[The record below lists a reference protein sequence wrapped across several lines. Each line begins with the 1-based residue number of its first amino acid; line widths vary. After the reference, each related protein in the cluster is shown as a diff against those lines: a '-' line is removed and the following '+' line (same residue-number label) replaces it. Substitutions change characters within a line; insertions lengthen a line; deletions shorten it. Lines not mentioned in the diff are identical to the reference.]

1 MKAESGLRR
10 VQKSS
15 AEGTVARDVLEIG
28 GGKRVDAAAHPLAA
42 AAGSLMALAV
52 VPGAGPTAT
61 PSLASSDG
69 PLQPPPD
76 IKNIVDKTAQF
87 VARNGP
93 EFEQR
98 ILSDNEKKQN
108 PKFAFLQASDPFHA
122 YYVAKV
128 QELGGTTTLAP
139 AAGAAPAAA
148 VAAPGAGQVSAD
160 ATVAASKK
168 KKAPSVTPLEPARPM
183 HTVPKPPGAQPLDL
197 DVIQL
202 TAQFVARNGRTF
214 LTGIANREA
223 RNPQFDFLKPTH
235 HLFSYFTSLV
245 DAYSKCLMPPEE
257 LRARLARDAA
267 EPSRTLARIQ
277 QHAAWLRG
285 REKER
290 ISKETAEDMER
301 RAQLLIDWHDFV
313 VVETIGAPRAILRRA
328 ILRRAIRRAI
338 LGRATRRAIL

>member
-1 MKAESGLRR
+1 
-10 VQKSS
+10 
-15 AEGTVARDVLEIG
+15 
-28 GGKRVDAAAHPLAA
+28 
-42 AAGSLMALAV
+42 MALAV
-52 VPGAGPTAT
+52 VPGAGPTAPT

-128 QELGGTTTLAP
+128 QELGGTTTPRRCRRPRRRWRRRAR
-139 AAGAAPAAA
+139 AGVGRRDGGGVEEEEGAERDAARAGAADAH
-148 VAAPGAGQVSAD
+148 GA
-160 ATVAASKK
+160 
-168 KKAPSVTPLEPARPM
+168 
-183 HTVPKPPGAQPLDL
+183 KPPGAQPLDL

-328 ILRRAIRRAI
+328 IRRAIFGAQLGAQFAAQIFRAI
-338 LGRATRRAIL
+338 L

>member
-1 MKAESGLRR
+1 
-10 VQKSS
+10 
-15 AEGTVARDVLEIG
+15 
-28 GGKRVDAAAHPLAA
+28 
-42 AAGSLMALAV
+42 MALAV
-52 VPGAGPTAT
+52 VPGAGPTAPT
-61 PSLASSDG
+61 PSLASADG

-245 DAYSKCLMPPEE
+245 DAYSKMTGQTRERVYADLD
-257 LRARLARDAA
+257 RDN
-267 EPSRTLARIQ
+267 
-277 QHAAWLRG
+277 RG
-285 REKER
+285 
-290 ISKETAEDMER
+290 IGGTDVPHIP
-301 RAQLLIDWHDFV
+301 QNLLPLLI
-313 VVETIGAPRAILRRA
+313 ILQLRSRAGVLDPYHKP
-328 ILRRAIRRAI
+328 L
-338 LGRATRRAIL
+338 LQPGRVRKSLPGHLLPH

>member
-1 MKAESGLRR
+1 MQSPLQRQRETPGWRSQRKARR
-10 VQKSS
+10 
-15 AEGTVARDVLEIG
+15 RP
-28 GGKRVDAAAHPLAA
+28 HPLAA
-42 AAGSLMALAV
+42 RAAAACARPRWRLRSSPAPARRRRRR
-52 VPGAGPTAT
+52 
-61 PSLASSDG
+61 LASSDG

-108 PKFAFLQASDPFHA
+108 PKFAFLQASDPFH

-128 QELGGTTTLAP
+128 QELGGTATPRRP
-139 AAGAAPAAA
+139 ARRPRPRWR
-148 VAAPGAGQVSAD
+148 PGRGQVSAD

-245 DAYSKCLMPPEE
+245 DAYRS
-257 LRARLARDAA
+257 A
-267 EPSRTLARIQ
+267 
-277 QHAAWLRG
+277 
-285 REKER
+285 
-290 ISKETAEDMER
+290 
-301 RAQLLIDWHDFV
+301 
-313 VVETIGAPRAILRRA
+313 
-328 ILRRAIRRAI
+328 
-338 LGRATRRAIL
+338 

>member
-1 MKAESGLRR
+1 
-10 VQKSS
+10 
-15 AEGTVARDVLEIG
+15 
-28 GGKRVDAAAHPLAA
+28 
-42 AAGSLMALAV
+42 MALAV
-52 VPGAGPTAT
+52 VPGAGPTAPA
-61 PSLASSDG
+61 PSLSSDG

-168 KKAPSVTPLEPARPM
+168 MKAPSVTPLEPARPM

-313 VVETIGAPRAILRRA
+313 VVETIGAPRATRRA
-328 ILRRAIRRAI
+328 ILAAQFSPRAAQFSPRNFR
-338 LGRATRRAIL
+338 RATRRAIL